1 MATRGGP
8 SGWRELSR
16 LWSASAQGILPG
28 LSALDFHLKRRRDAC
43 ISSRT
48 DLFNSNL
55 KTVPGDSPNSAP
67 PPRPRPPT
75 ILAAGLLLAALAL
88 VVLYTGRRAF
98 LSPVALVVVAAIGMA
113 ALLLQLRL
121 RGDLRATLQA
131 STVRGRLW
139 LNGVGV
145 LFAVGAVFADV
156 LHLDAAFMLVAAL
169 AAVVAF
175 AVSGILVL
183 SALRKH
189 HS

>member
-1 MATRGGP
+1 
-8 SGWRELSR
+8 
-16 LWSASAQGILPG
+16 
-28 LSALDFHLKRRRDAC
+28 
-43 ISSRT
+43 
-48 DLFNSNL
+48 
-55 KTVPGDSPNSAP
+55 
-67 PPRPRPPT
+67 
-75 ILAAGLLLAALAL
+75 LLLAALAL